1 MATRTQVIYEDDVTG
16 ERIADEDVQPIL
28 WSLDGR
34 GYRSVL
40 TPERVAKFREM
51 LTEFADN
58 AEVVPMEQLAS
69 RRRRSRSSAA
79 RPSVDREQN
88 QAIRDWARKEGMPVN
103 DRGRLPA
110 QLIDAFNAAH

>member
-51 LTEFADN
+51 LTEFADC
-58 AEVVPMEQLAS
+58 AEVVPMAQLAS
-69 RRRRSRSSAA
+69 QRRRSSSSPA
-79 RPSVDREQN
+79 RPTEQN
-88 QAIRDWARKEGMPVN
+88 RAIRDWARKQGLPVN
-103 DRGRLPA
+103 DHGRLPA